1 MMKSKTLVLSLLM
14 SCMSLAAFSQAQ
26 FAVGIK
32 GGLNFSKID
41 PQASVATNLDGATG
55 FHGGAFALIKVAMI
69 GIQPELLFSKQGSEF
84 KVNTTDY
91 EANFDYINVP
101 IILKFYLPLGLNLQA
116 GPQFGFLTIAD
127 LKQTA
132 SGTQSPQDVKN
143 LFADKSDMSIA
154 VGAGWDLPFGL
165 TVDARYNLGLSEMTF
180 TTPSSSGSSTQVA
193 FKNKVIQISVGYK
206 LFKFGGK

>member
-1 MMKSKTLVLSLLM
+1 MT
-14 SCMSLAAFSQAQ
+14 LAAFSQAQ
-26 FAVGIK
+26 FAFGIK

-41 PQASVATNLDGATG
+41 PKASVATNLEGATG
-55 FHGGAFALIKVAMI
+55 YHGGAFALVKIAMI
-69 GIQPELLFSKQGSEF
+69 GIQPEVLFSKQGSDF

-116 GPQFGFLTIAD
+116 GPQFGFLTVAD

-132 SGTQSPQDVKN
+132 QNTTQDVKSA
-143 LFADKSDMSIA
+143 FADKSDMSVA
-154 VGAGWDLPFGL
+154 LGAGWDLPFGL

-180 TTPSSSGSSTQVA
+180 TPSGSSTQVE

-206 LFKFGGK
+206 LIKLGGK